1 MVALTL
7 DPLGV
12 VVPLRAEHPIEPDI
26 VDPEDVDAPRAGGLG
41 VQRAGA
47 FLAEEI
53 APPRWICHE
62 ILQEHSVGVIG
73 GGPKVLKSHLAVDLA
88 VAVAAG
94 GLFCGRFIVPEP
106 RRVLLMQ
113 FESARAAFQRR
124 VRAAVTRYDS
134 APEELYIV
142 SNEPVLFED
151 QVSMQRVEVTLDRV
165 RPDLFILDPLAAM
178 TTGDEN
184 SAQEMG
190 AIVRQLRA
198 WRDDH
203 GCAIALVHH
212 TNKGAAGAGA
222 GLRSGMKLRG
232 SSALYAAVEWALW
245 VERPDDAAPRIE
257 VRVEQKEAEPRKPFA
272 VELDGTTLQLRVVAD
287 EISVQVTDDD
297 VLDAIVARGRRAT
310 AQEIAQDLG
319 LGERAVRDRMTYLV
333 SVKRAYLEAGTGR
346 GRKALVY
353 VVPKGTQSGPRLLS
367 ERES

>member
-1 MVALTL
+1 MTVIEFDPDAVARSFGEEPPIP
-7 DPLGV
+7 DAPQVGG
-12 VVPLRAEHPIEPDI
+12 LRA
-26 VDPEDVDAPRAGGLG
+26 
-41 VQRAGA
+41 QRADD
-47 FLAEEI
+47 FLAEAI
-53 APPRWICHE
+53 AEPRWICHE
-62 ILQEHSVGVIG
+62 ILQEHAVGVIG

-88 VAVAAG
+88 VSVAAG
-94 GLFCGRFIVPEP
+94 GLFLGRFLVPAP

-124 VRAAVTRYDS
+124 VRAAITRYDS
-134 APEELYIV
+134 APEELYVV

-151 QVSMQRVEVTLDRV
+151 RVSMQRVEITLGQV

-198 WRDDH
+198 WRDQH

-245 VERPDDAAPRIE
+245 VERPDDAAPRVE

-287 EISVQVTDDD
+287 EISVQVTDDEI
-297 VLDAIVARGRRAT
+297 LEAIVARKRRAT
-310 AQEIAQDLG
+310 AQDLAADTG
-319 LGERAVRDRMTYLV
+319 LSERAVRDRMTYLV
-333 SVKRAYLEAGTGR
+333 GLKRAYLEEGSGR
-346 GRKALVY
+346 GRKPLVY
-353 VVPKGTQSGPRLLS
+353 VVTKTSVAAPRLLS
-367 ERES
+367 EREP